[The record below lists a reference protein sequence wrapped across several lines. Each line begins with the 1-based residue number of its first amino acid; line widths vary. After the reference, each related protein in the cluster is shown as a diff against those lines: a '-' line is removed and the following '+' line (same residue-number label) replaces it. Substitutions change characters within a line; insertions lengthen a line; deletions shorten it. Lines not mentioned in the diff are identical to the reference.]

1 MDQNPYN
8 NTLKEFRNSSLY
20 TVQLVNTPKKFK
32 TIRNWLIG
40 VFSLLFLSLFLPWQQ
55 NINGK
60 GKVTPFAPED
70 RPQNVPSIIGGRIE
84 KWKVVEGQF
93 VKKGDT
99 LVIIS
104 EVKEK
109 FFDPELLDRTQK
121 QIVNK
126 EDGLKAKNRK
136 ILALEKQI
144 NALKNSVAIKLKMA
158 KNKVLQAQFT
168 VKAEKGNFDASKTNE
183 ELSRNQYERLN
194 ELYKKGL
201 ASLTEIQ
208 NRTNKM
214 QEAKSKAIESEN
226 KYDKAENELINARID
241 LNFIEA
247 EYLDKISKAESILEE
262 TAGELFESQA
272 ELIKLRIEYS
282 NLLLR
287 SGFYAIKAPQDG
299 YLVQVLKAGIGE
311 TIKENENLATI
322 VPANTKTAVEMTVR
336 ALDMPLLYKGCKV
349 RIQFDGWPALVFSG
363 WPSAS
368 VGTFGG
374 VVAAI
379 ETSVSANGKFRLLVT
394 EDPNEKPW
402 PKQLSIGGGAN
413 GIALLKD
420 VSIWYELWRNINGF
434 PPDYYKLKEP
444 SEKYKEKEN
453 DKKKK

>member
-8 NTLKEFRNSSLY
+8 NTLKEFKNSSLY

-70 RPQNVPSIIGGRIE
+70 RPQNIPSIIGGRIE

-109 FFDPELLDRTQK
+109 FFDPELLTRTQK
-121 QIVNK
+121 QIANK
-126 EDGLKAKNRK
+126 EDGLQAKNRK
-136 ILALEKQI
+136 IIALEKQI
-144 NALKNSVAIKLKMA
+144 DALKSSVAIKLKMA
-158 KNKVLQAQFT
+158 KNKILQAQFT
-168 VKAEKGNFDASKTNE
+168 VKGEKGNFDAAKTNE
-183 ELSRNQYERLN
+183 ELSRNQFERLN

-247 EYLDKISKAESILEE
+247 EYLDKISKAESVLEE

-299 YLVQVLKAGIGE
+299 FLVQVLKAGIGE

-336 ALDMPLLYKGCKV
+336 ALDMPLLFKGCKV

-363 WPSAS
+363 WPSGS

-374 VVAAI
+374 LVQAI
-379 ETSVSANGKFRLLVT
+379 DRNADEKGNFRILVIQ
-394 EDPNEKPW
+394 DPNDVAW
-402 PKQLSIGGGAN
+402 PELIRAGGGVYGWAMLN
-413 GIALLKD
+413 R
-420 VSIWYELWRNINGF
+420 VPVWYELWRQFNAF
-434 PPDYYKLKEP
+434 PPDFMDEANQMKKAADN
-444 SEKYKEKEN
+444 KTKK
-453 DKKKK
+453 DK

>member
-8 NTLKEFRNSSLY
+8 NTLNEFKNTNLY

-40 VFSLLFLSLFLPWQQ
+40 IFSLVFLSLFLPWQQ

-70 RPQNVPSIIGGRIE
+70 RPQNIPSIIGGRIE

-109 FFDPELLDRTQK
+109 FFDPELLARTQK

-136 ILALEKQI
+136 IIALEKQI
-144 NALKNSVAIKLKMA
+144 DALKNSVSIKLKMA
-158 KNKVLQAQFT
+158 KNKILQSQFI
-168 VKAEKGNFDASKTNE
+168 VKGEKGNFDAAKTNE
-183 ELSRNQYERLN
+183 ELSRNQFERLN

-214 QEAKSKAIESEN
+214 QEAKSKSIESEN

-282 NLLLR
+282 NLLMR

-299 YLVQVLKAGIGE
+299 YLVQVLKSGIGE

-336 ALDMPLLYKGCKV
+336 ALDMPLLFKGCKV

-363 WPSAS
+363 WPSGS

-374 VVAAI
+374 VVQAI
-379 ETSVSANGKFRLLVT
+379 DRNADEKGNFRILVVQ
-394 EDPNEKPW
+394 DPNDVPW
-402 PKQLSIGGGAN
+402 PELIRAGGGIYGWAMLN
-413 GIALLKD
+413 R
-420 VSIWYELWRNINGF
+420 VPVWYELWRQFNAF
-434 PPDYYKLKEP
+434 PPDFMDEANQMKKDADT
-444 SEKYKEKEN
+444 KTKK
-453 DKKKK
+453 DK

>member
-214 QEAKSKAIESEN
+214 QEAKSKSIESEN

-336 ALDMPLLYKGCKV
+336 ALDMPLLFKGCKV

-363 WPSAS
+363 WPSGS

-374 VVAAI
+374 VVQAI
-379 ETSVSANGKFRLLVT
+379 DRNADEKGNFRILVVQ
-394 EDPNEKPW
+394 DPTDVPW
-402 PKQLSIGGGAN
+402 PELIRAGGGVYGWAMLN
-413 GIALLKD
+413 R
-420 VSIWYELWRNINGF
+420 VPVWYELWRQFNAF
-434 PPDYYKLKEP
+434 PPDFMEEANQMKKDADT
-444 SEKYKEKEN
+444 KTKK
-453 DKKKK
+453 DK

>member
-8 NTLKEFRNSSLY
+8 NTLNEFKNSNLY
-20 TVQLVNTPKKFK
+20 TVQLINTPKKFK

-40 VFSLLFLSLFLPWQQ
+40 IFSLVFLSLFLPWQQ

-109 FFDPELLDRTQK
+109 FFDPELLARTQK
-121 QIVNK
+121 QIANK
-126 EDGLKAKNRK
+126 EDGLDAKNRK
-136 ILALEKQI
+136 IIALEKQI
-144 NALKNSVAIKLKMA
+144 DALKSSVAIKLKMA
-158 KNKVLQAQFT
+158 KNKILQAQFT
-168 VKAEKGNFDASKTNE
+168 VKGEKGNFDAAKTNE
-183 ELSRNQYERLN
+183 ELSRNQFERLN

-336 ALDMPLLYKGCKV
+336 ALDMPLLFKGCKV
-349 RIQFDGWPALVFSG
+349 RVQFDGWPALVFSG
-363 WPSAS
+363 WPSGS

-374 VVAAI
+374 LVQAIDRNADEKGNFRILVVQ
-379 ETSVSANGKFRLLVT
+379 
-394 EDPNEKPW
+394 DPNDVPW
-402 PKQLSIGGGAN
+402 PELIRAGGGVYGWAMLN
-413 GIALLKD
+413 R
-420 VSIWYELWRNINGF
+420 VPVWYELWRQFNAF
-434 PPDYYKLKEP
+434 PPDFMDEANQMKKAADN
-444 SEKYKEKEN
+444 KTKK
-453 DKKKK
+453 DK

>member
-8 NTLKEFRNSSLY
+8 NTLNEFKGSNLY
-20 TVQLVNTPKKFK
+20 TVKLVNTPKKFK

-40 VFSLLFLSLFLPWQQ
+40 IFSLVFIILFLPWQQ

-70 RPQNVPSIIGGRIE
+70 RPQNVPSIISGRIE

-93 VKKGDT
+93 IKKGDT
-99 LVIIS
+99 LVVIS

-109 FFDPELLDRTQK
+109 FFDPQLLVRTQN
-121 QIVNK
+121 QITNK
-126 EDGLKAKNRK
+126 EDGLEAKNRK
-136 ILALEKQI
+136 IIALEKQI
-144 NALKNSVAIKLKMA
+144 DALKSSVSIKLKMA
-158 KNKVLQAQFT
+158 KNKVLQAQFF
-168 VKAEKGNFDASKTNE
+168 VKGEKANLEAAKTNE

-208 NRTNKM
+208 NRNNKM
-214 QEAKSKAIESEN
+214 QETKSKSIEAQN
-226 KYDKAENELINARID
+226 KYDKAESELINARID

-282 NLLLR
+282 NLQLR

-311 TIKENENLATI
+311 TIKENEILATI

-349 RIQFDGWPALVFSG
+349 RVQFDGWPALVFSG
-363 WPSAS
+363 WPSSS

-374 VVAAI
+374 LVQAIDRNADEKGNFRVLVVQ
-379 ETSVSANGKFRLLVT
+379 
-394 EDPNEKPW
+394 DPNDVPW
-402 PKQLSIGGGAN
+402 PELIRAGGGVYGWAMLN
-413 GIALLKD
+413 N
-420 VSIWYELWRNINGF
+420 VPVWYELWRQFNAF
-434 PPDYYKLKEP
+434 PPDFMEEANQQNKKEADG
-444 SEKYKEKEN
+444 KTKK
-453 DKKKK
+453 DK

>member
-8 NTLKEFRNSSLY
+8 NTLNEFKNSKLY

-40 VFSLLFLSLFLPWQQ
+40 IFSLVFLSLFLPWQQ

-109 FFDPELLDRTQK
+109 FFDPELLARTQK
-121 QIVNK
+121 QIANK
-126 EDGLKAKNRK
+126 EEGLEAKNRK
-136 ILALEKQI
+136 IIALEKQI
-144 NALKNSVAIKLKMA
+144 DALKSSVDIKLKMA
-158 KNKVLQAQFT
+158 KNKILQAQFT
-168 VKAEKGNFDASKTNE
+168 VKGEKGNFDAAKTNE
-183 ELSRNQYERLN
+183 ELSRNQFERLN

-363 WPSAS
+363 WPSSS

-374 VVAAI
+374 LVQAIDRNADEKGNFRILVVQ
-379 ETSVSANGKFRLLVT
+379 
-394 EDPNEKPW
+394 DPNDVPW
-402 PKQLSIGGGAN
+402 PELIRAGGGVYGWAMLN
-413 GIALLKD
+413 K
-420 VSIWYELWRNINGF
+420 VPVWYELWRQFNAF
-434 PPDYYKLKEP
+434 PPDFMDEANQMKKDADT
-444 SEKYKEKEN
+444 KTKK
-453 DKKKK
+453 DK

>member
-32 TIRNWLIG
+32 TIRNWLSG
-40 VFSLLFLSLFLPWQQ
+40 VFLLLFLSLFLPWQQ

-336 ALDMPLLYKGCKV
+336 ALDMPLLFKGCKV

-363 WPSAS
+363 WPSGS

-374 VVAAI
+374 VVQAI
-379 ETSVSANGKFRLLVT
+379 DRNADEKGNFRILVVQ
-394 EDPNEKPW
+394 DPTDVPW
-402 PKQLSIGGGAN
+402 PELIRAGGGVYGWAMLN
-413 GIALLKD
+413 R
-420 VSIWYELWRNINGF
+420 VPVWYELWRQFNAF
-434 PPDYYKLKEP
+434 PPDFMEEANQMKKDADT
-444 SEKYKEKEN
+444 KTKK
-453 DKKKK
+453 DK

>member
-8 NTLKEFRNSSLY
+8 NTLNEFKNSNLY

-40 VFSLLFLSLFLPWQQ
+40 IFSLVFLSLFLPWQQ

-109 FFDPELLDRTQK
+109 FFDPELLARTQK
-121 QIVNK
+121 QIANK
-126 EDGLKAKNRK
+126 EEGLEAKNRK
-136 ILALEKQI
+136 IIALEKQI
-144 NALKNSVAIKLKMA
+144 DALKSSVAIKLKMA
-158 KNKVLQAQFT
+158 KNKILQAQFT
-168 VKAEKGNFDASKTNE
+168 VKGEKGNFDAAKTNE
-183 ELSRNQYERLN
+183 ELSRNQFERLN

-208 NRTNKM
+208 NRTSKM
-214 QEAKSKAIESEN
+214 QEAKSKAIECEN

-282 NLLLR
+282 NLQLR

-363 WPSAS
+363 WPSSS

-374 VVAAI
+374 LVQAIDRNADEKGNFRILVVQ
-379 ETSVSANGKFRLLVT
+379 
-394 EDPNEKPW
+394 DPNDVPW
-402 PKQLSIGGGAN
+402 PELIRAGGGVYGWAMLN
-413 GIALLKD
+413 S
-420 VSIWYELWRNINGF
+420 VPVWYELWRQFNAF
-434 PPDYYKLKEP
+434 PPDFMDEANQMKKDADT
-444 SEKYKEKEN
+444 KTKK
-453 DKKKK
+453 DK

>member
-226 KYDKAENELINARID
+226 KYDKAENEMINARID

-336 ALDMPLLYKGCKV
+336 ALDMPLLFKGCKV

-363 WPSAS
+363 WPSGS

-374 VVAAI
+374 VVQAI
-379 ETSVSANGKFRLLVT
+379 DRNADEKGNFRILVVQ
-394 EDPNEKPW
+394 DPADVPW
-402 PKQLSIGGGAN
+402 PELIRAGGGVYGWAMLN
-413 GIALLKD
+413 R
-420 VSIWYELWRNINGF
+420 VPVWYELWRQFNAF
-434 PPDYYKLKEP
+434 PPDFMEEANQMKKDADT
-444 SEKYKEKEN
+444 KTKK
-453 DKKKK
+453 DK

>member
-8 NTLKEFRNSSLY
+8 NTLKEFKNSNLY
-20 TVQLVNTPKKFK
+20 TVQLINTPKKFK

-40 VFSLLFLSLFLPWQQ
+40 IFSLVFLSLFLPWQQ

-109 FFDPELLDRTQK
+109 FFDPELLSRTQT
-121 QIVNK
+121 QIANK
-126 EDGLKAKNRK
+126 EDGLEAKNRK
-136 ILALEKQI
+136 IIALEKQI
-144 NALKNSVAIKLKMA
+144 DALKSSVAIKLKMA
-158 KNKVLQAQFT
+158 KNKILQAQFT
-168 VKAEKGNFDASKTNE
+168 VKAEKGNFDAAKTNE
-183 ELSRNQYERLN
+183 ELSRNQFERLN

-336 ALDMPLLYKGCKV
+336 ALDMPLLFKGCKV

-363 WPSAS
+363 WPSES

-374 VVAAI
+374 LVQAIDRNADEKGNFRILVVQ
-379 ETSVSANGKFRLLVT
+379 
-394 EDPNEKPW
+394 DPNDVPW
-402 PKQLSIGGGAN
+402 PELIRAGGGVYGWAMLN
-413 GIALLKD
+413 R
-420 VSIWYELWRNINGF
+420 VPVWYELWRQFNAF
-434 PPDYYKLKEP
+434 PPDFMDEANQMKKDEDI
-444 SEKYKEKEN
+444 KTKK
-453 DKKKK
+453 DK

>member
-8 NTLKEFRNSSLY
+8 NTLNEFKNSNLY

-40 VFSLLFLSLFLPWQQ
+40 IFSLVFLSLFLPWQQ

-109 FFDPELLDRTQK
+109 FFDPELLARTQK
-121 QIVNK
+121 QIANK
-126 EDGLKAKNRK
+126 EDGLDAKNRK
-136 ILALEKQI
+136 IIALEKQI
-144 NALKNSVAIKLKMA
+144 DALKSSVAIKLKMA
-158 KNKVLQAQFT
+158 KNKILQAQFT
-168 VKAEKGNFDASKTNE
+168 VKGEKGNFDAAKTNE
-183 ELSRNQYERLN
+183 ELSRNQFERLN

-336 ALDMPLLYKGCKV
+336 ALDMPLLFKGCKV
-349 RIQFDGWPALVFSG
+349 RVQFDGWPALVFSG
-363 WPSAS
+363 WPSGS

-374 VVAAI
+374 LVQAIDRNADEKGNFRILVVQ
-379 ETSVSANGKFRLLVT
+379 
-394 EDPNEKPW
+394 DPNDVPW
-402 PKQLSIGGGAN
+402 PELIRAGGGVYGWAMLN
-413 GIALLKD
+413 R
-420 VSIWYELWRNINGF
+420 VPVWYELWRQFNAF
-434 PPDYYKLKEP
+434 PPDFMDEANQMKKDEDI
-444 SEKYKEKEN
+444 KTKK
-453 DKKKK
+453 DK

>member
-8 NTLKEFRNSSLY
+8 NTLKEFKNSNLY
-20 TVQLVNTPKKFK
+20 TVQLINTPKKFK

-40 VFSLLFLSLFLPWQQ
+40 IFSLVFLSLFLPWQQ

-104 EVKEK
+104 EVKDK
-109 FFDPELLDRTQK
+109 FFDPELLSRTQT
-121 QIVNK
+121 QIANK
-126 EDGLKAKNRK
+126 EDGLEAKNRK
-136 ILALEKQI
+136 IIALEKQI
-144 NALKNSVAIKLKMA
+144 DALKSSVAIKLKMA
-158 KNKVLQAQFT
+158 KNKILQAQFT
-168 VKAEKGNFDASKTNE
+168 VKAEKGNFDAAKTNE
-183 ELSRNQYERLN
+183 ELSRNQFERLN

-336 ALDMPLLYKGCKV
+336 ALDMPLLFKGCKV

-363 WPSAS
+363 WPSES

-374 VVAAI
+374 LVQAIDRNADEKGNFRILVVQ
-379 ETSVSANGKFRLLVT
+379 
-394 EDPNEKPW
+394 DPNDVPW
-402 PKQLSIGGGAN
+402 PELIRAGGGVYGWAMLN
-413 GIALLKD
+413 R
-420 VSIWYELWRNINGF
+420 VPVWYELWRQFNAF
-434 PPDYYKLKEP
+434 PPDFMDEANQMKKDEDI
-444 SEKYKEKEN
+444 KTKK
-453 DKKKK
+453 DK

>member
-336 ALDMPLLYKGCKV
+336 ALDMPLLFKGCKV

-363 WPSAS
+363 WPSGS

-374 VVAAI
+374 VVQAI
-379 ETSVSANGKFRLLVT
+379 DRNADEKGNFRILVVQ
-394 EDPNEKPW
+394 DPADVPW
-402 PKQLSIGGGAN
+402 PELIRAGGGVYGWAMLN
-413 GIALLKD
+413 R
-420 VSIWYELWRNINGF
+420 VPVWYELWRQFNAF
-434 PPDYYKLKEP
+434 PPDFMEEANQMKKDADT
-444 SEKYKEKEN
+444 KTKK
-453 DKKKK
+453 DK

>member
-8 NTLKEFRNSSLY
+8 NISKELKNSSLY
-20 TVQLVNTPKKFK
+20 TVKLINTPKKFK
-32 TIRNWLIG
+32 TIRNWLAGI
-40 VFSLLFLSLFLPWQQ
+40 FFILFLCMFLPWQQ

-70 RPQNVPSIIGGRIE
+70 RPQNIPSIIAGRIE

-93 VKKGDT
+93 VNKGDT
-99 LVIIS
+99 LAIIS

-109 FFDPELLDRTQK
+109 FFDPQLLIRTDG
-121 QIVNK
+121 QINNK
-126 EDGLKAKNRK
+126 IKGLAAKNRK

-144 NALKNSVAIKLKMA
+144 DALKSSVAIKLKMA
-158 KNKVLQAQFT
+158 KNKVLQSEFA
-168 VKAEKGNFDASKTNE
+168 VKAEKGNYDAAILNE
-183 ELSRNQYERLN
+183 TLAVNQFERLN

-208 NRTNKM
+208 TRSNKK
-214 QEAKSKAIESEN
+214 QEAKSKMIEAEN
-226 KYDKAENELINARID
+226 KFNKVQNELLNSRID

-247 EYLDKISKAESILEE
+247 EYVDKISKAESILEE
-262 TAGELFESQA
+262 TAGEFFESQA

-282 NLLLR
+282 NLQLR

-311 TIKENENLATI
+311 TIKENEILATI

-336 ALDMPLLYKGCKV
+336 ALDMPLIYKGCKV

-363 WPSAS
+363 WPSAN

-374 VVAAI
+374 IVQVIDRNAD
-379 ETSVSANGKFRLLVT
+379 EKGNFRILVIQ
-394 EDPNEKPW
+394 DPNDNPW
-402 PKQLSIGGGAN
+402 PELIRAGGGVYGWAMLN
-413 GIALLKD
+413 R
-420 VSIWYELWRNINGF
+420 VPVWYELWRQFNAF
-434 PPDYYKLKEP
+434 PPDFMGNNQNQIK
-444 SEKYKEKEN
+444 N
-453 DKKKK
+453 RN

>member
-1 MDQNPYN
+1 
-8 NTLKEFRNSSLY
+8 
-20 TVQLVNTPKKFK
+20 
-32 TIRNWLIG
+32 
-40 VFSLLFLSLFLPWQQ
+40 LFLPWQQ

-109 FFDPELLDRTQK
+109 FFDPELLARTQK
-121 QIVNK
+121 QIANK
-126 EDGLKAKNRK
+126 EEGLEAKNRK
-136 ILALEKQI
+136 IIALEKQI
-144 NALKNSVAIKLKMA
+144 DALKNSVAIKLKMA
-158 KNKVLQAQFT
+158 KNKILQAQFT
-168 VKAEKGNFDASKTNE
+168 VKGEKGNFDAAKTNE
-183 ELSRNQYERLN
+183 ELSRNQFERLN

-214 QEAKSKAIESEN
+214 QEAKSKSIESEN

-363 WPSAS
+363 WPSSS

-374 VVAAI
+374 LVQAIDRNADEKGNFRILVVQ
-379 ETSVSANGKFRLLVT
+379 
-394 EDPNEKPW
+394 DPNDVPW
-402 PKQLSIGGGAN
+402 PELIRAGGGVYGWAMLN
-413 GIALLKD
+413 R
-420 VSIWYELWRNINGF
+420 VPVWYELWRQFNAF
-434 PPDYYKLKEP
+434 PPDFMDEANQMKKDADT
-444 SEKYKEKEN
+444 KTKK
-453 DKKKK
+453 DK

>member
-8 NTLKEFRNSSLY
+8 NISKELKNSSLN
-20 TVQLVNTPKKFK
+20 TVKLINTPKKFK
-32 TIRNWLIG
+32 TIRNWLASI
-40 VFSLLFLSLFLPWQQ
+40 FFILFLSMFLPWQQ

-70 RPQNVPSIIGGRIE
+70 RPQNIPSIIAGRIE
-84 KWKVVEGQF
+84 SWKVVEGQF

-99 LVIIS
+99 LAIIS

-109 FFDPELLDRTQK
+109 FFDPQLLNRTIG
-121 QIVNK
+121 QINNK
-126 EDGLKAKNRK
+126 TEGLAAKNRK

-144 NALKNSVAIKLKMA
+144 DALKSSVAIKLKMA
-158 KNKVLQAQFT
+158 KNKVLQCEFS
-168 VKAEKGNFDASKTNE
+168 VKAEKGNYDAAILNE
-183 ELSRNQYERLN
+183 TLAINQFERLN

-208 NRTNKM
+208 NRTNKK
-214 QEAKSKAIESEN
+214 QEAKSKLIEAEN
-226 KYDKAENELINARID
+226 KFNKAQNELINARID

-272 ELIKLRIEYS
+272 DLIKLKIEYS
-282 NLLLR
+282 NLQLR

-299 YLVQVLKAGIGE
+299 YLVKVTKAGIGE
-311 TIKENENLATI
+311 IIKENENIASI

-336 ALDMPLLYKGCKV
+336 ALDMPLIYKGCKV

-363 WPSAS
+363 WPSAN

-374 VVAAI
+374 LVQVIDKVAD
-379 ETSVSANGKFRLLVT
+379 EKGNFRILVT
-394 EDPNEKPW
+394 QDPNDYPW
-402 PKQLSIGGGAN
+402 PELIRAGGGVYGWAMLN
-413 GIALLKD
+413 R
-420 VSIWYELWRNINGF
+420 VPVWYELWRQINGF
-434 PPDYYKLKEP
+434 PPEYYKKASSSKPET
-444 SEKYKEKEN
+444 
-453 DKKKK
+453 KKK

>member
-8 NTLKEFRNSSLY
+8 NTLNEFKNSNLY

-40 VFSLLFLSLFLPWQQ
+40 IFSLVFLSLFLPWQQ

-109 FFDPELLDRTQK
+109 FFDPELLARTQK
-121 QIVNK
+121 QIANK
-126 EDGLKAKNRK
+126 EDGLDAKNRK
-136 ILALEKQI
+136 IIALEKQI
-144 NALKNSVAIKLKMA
+144 DALKSSVAIKLKMA
-158 KNKVLQAQFT
+158 KNKILQAQFT
-168 VKAEKGNFDASKTNE
+168 VKGEKGNFDAAKTNE
-183 ELSRNQYERLN
+183 ELSRNQFERLN

-336 ALDMPLLYKGCKV
+336 ALDMPLLFKGCKV
-349 RIQFDGWPALVFSG
+349 RVQFDGWPALVFSG
-363 WPSAS
+363 WPSGS

-374 VVAAI
+374 LVQAIDRNADEKGNFRILVVQ
-379 ETSVSANGKFRLLVT
+379 
-394 EDPNEKPW
+394 DPNDVPW
-402 PKQLSIGGGAN
+402 PELIRAGGGVYGWAMLN
-413 GIALLKD
+413 R
-420 VSIWYELWRNINGF
+420 VPVWYELWRQFNAF
-434 PPDYYKLKEP
+434 PPDFMDEANQMKKAADN
-444 SEKYKEKEN
+444 KTKK
-453 DKKKK
+453 DK

>member
-8 NTLKEFRNSSLY
+8 NTLNEFKNSNLY

-40 VFSLLFLSLFLPWQQ
+40 IFSLVFLSLFLPWQQ

-109 FFDPELLDRTQK
+109 FFDPELLARTQK
-121 QIVNK
+121 QIANK
-126 EDGLKAKNRK
+126 EDGLDAKNRK
-136 ILALEKQI
+136 IIALEKQI
-144 NALKNSVAIKLKMA
+144 DALKSSVAIKLKMA
-158 KNKVLQAQFT
+158 KNKILQAQYT
-168 VKAEKGNFDASKTNE
+168 VKGEKGNFDAAKTNE
-183 ELSRNQYERLN
+183 ELSRNQFERLN

-336 ALDMPLLYKGCKV
+336 ALDMPLLFKGCKV
-349 RIQFDGWPALVFSG
+349 RVQFDGWPALVFSG
-363 WPSAS
+363 WPSGS

-374 VVAAI
+374 LVQAIDRNADEKGNFRILVVQ
-379 ETSVSANGKFRLLVT
+379 
-394 EDPNEKPW
+394 DPNDVPW
-402 PKQLSIGGGAN
+402 PELIRAGGGVYGWAMLN
-413 GIALLKD
+413 R
-420 VSIWYELWRNINGF
+420 VPVWYELWRQFNAF
-434 PPDYYKLKEP
+434 PPDFMDEANQMKKAADN
-444 SEKYKEKEN
+444 KTKK
-453 DKKKK
+453 DK

>member
-8 NTLKEFRNSSLY
+8 NTLKEFKNSNLY
-20 TVQLVNTPKKFK
+20 TVQLINTPKKFK

-40 VFSLLFLSLFLPWQQ
+40 IFSLVFLSLFLPWQQ

-109 FFDPELLDRTQK
+109 FFDPELLSRTQT
-121 QIVNK
+121 QIANK
-126 EDGLKAKNRK
+126 EDGLEAKNRK
-136 ILALEKQI
+136 IIALEKQI
-144 NALKNSVAIKLKMA
+144 DALKSSVAIKLKMA
-158 KNKVLQAQFT
+158 KNKILQAQFT
-168 VKAEKGNFDASKTNE
+168 VKAEKGNFDAAKTNE
-183 ELSRNQYERLN
+183 ELSRNQFERLN

-311 TIKENENLATI
+311 TIKENEYLATI

-336 ALDMPLLYKGCKV
+336 ALDMPLLFKGCKV

-363 WPSAS
+363 WPSES

-374 VVAAI
+374 LVQAIDRNADEKGNFRILVVQ
-379 ETSVSANGKFRLLVT
+379 
-394 EDPNEKPW
+394 DPNDVPW
-402 PKQLSIGGGAN
+402 PELIRAGGGVYGWAMLN
-413 GIALLKD
+413 R
-420 VSIWYELWRNINGF
+420 VPVWYELWRQFNAF
-434 PPDYYKLKEP
+434 PPDFMDEANQMKKDEDI
-444 SEKYKEKEN
+444 KTKK
-453 DKKKK
+453 DK

>member
-8 NTLKEFRNSSLY
+8 NTLKELKGSNLY

-32 TIRNWLIG
+32 TIRNWLLGI
-40 VFSLLFLSLFLPWQQ
+40 FSLLFLCLFLPWQQ

-109 FFDPELLDRTQK
+109 FFDPELLVRTQK
-121 QIVNK
+121 QIANK

-136 ILALEKQI
+136 IVALEKQI
-144 NALKNSVAIKLKMA
+144 DALKNSVAIKLKMA
-158 KNKVLQAQFT
+158 KNKVLQAQYG
-168 VKAEKGNFDASKTNE
+168 VKAEKANFDAAKTNE
-183 ELSRNQYERLN
+183 ELSRNQFERLN

-226 KYDKAENELINARID
+226 KYDKAQNELINARID

-282 NLLLR
+282 NLQLR

-374 VVAAI
+374 VVQAI
-379 ETSVSANGKFRLLVT
+379 DRNADEKGNFRILVT
-394 EDPNEKPW
+394 QDPNDVPW
-402 PKQLSIGGGAN
+402 PELIRAGGGVYGWAMLN
-413 GIALLKD
+413 S
-420 VSIWYELWRNINGF
+420 VPVWYELWRQFNAF
-434 PPDYYKLKEP
+434 PPNFMDEANQMKKDADN
-444 SEKYKEKEN
+444 KTKK
-453 DKKKK
+453 DK

>member
-8 NTLKEFRNSSLY
+8 NTLNEFKNRSLY

-32 TIRNWLIG
+32 TIRNWLLG
-40 VFSLLFLSLFLPWQQ
+40 VFLLVFLSLFLPWQQ

-109 FFDPELLDRTQK
+109 FFDPELLVRTQN

-136 ILALEKQI
+136 IIALEKQI

-168 VKAEKGNFDASKTNE
+168 VKAEKGNFDAAKTNE
-183 ELSRNQYERLN
+183 ELSRNQFERLN

-336 ALDMPLLYKGCKV
+336 ALDMPLLFKGCKV

-363 WPSAS
+363 WPSGS

-374 VVAAI
+374 VVQAI
-379 ETSVSANGKFRLLVT
+379 DRNADEKGNFRILVVQ
-394 EDPNEKPW
+394 DPNDVPW
-402 PKQLSIGGGAN
+402 PELIRAGGGVYGWAMLN
-413 GIALLKD
+413 R
-420 VSIWYELWRNINGF
+420 VPVWYELWRQFNAF
-434 PPDYYKLKEP
+434 PPDFMDEANQMKKDADT
-444 SEKYKEKEN
+444 KTKK
-453 DKKKK
+453 DK

>member
-8 NTLKEFRNSSLY
+8 NTLNEFKNSNLY

-40 VFSLLFLSLFLPWQQ
+40 IFLLVFLSLFLPWQQ

-109 FFDPELLDRTQK
+109 FFDPELLARTQK
-121 QIVNK
+121 QIANK
-126 EDGLKAKNRK
+126 EDGLDAKNRK
-136 ILALEKQI
+136 IIALEKQI
-144 NALKNSVAIKLKMA
+144 DALKSSVAIKLKMA
-158 KNKVLQAQFT
+158 KNKILQAQFT
-168 VKAEKGNFDASKTNE
+168 VKGEKGNFDAAKTNE
-183 ELSRNQYERLN
+183 ELSRNQFERLN

-336 ALDMPLLYKGCKV
+336 ALDMPLLFKGCKV
-349 RIQFDGWPALVFSG
+349 RVQFDGWPALVFSG
-363 WPSAS
+363 WPSGS

-374 VVAAI
+374 LVQAIDRNADEKGNFRILVVQ
-379 ETSVSANGKFRLLVT
+379 
-394 EDPNEKPW
+394 DPNDLPW
-402 PKQLSIGGGAN
+402 PELIRAGGGVYGWAMLN
-413 GIALLKD
+413 R
-420 VSIWYELWRNINGF
+420 VPVWYELWRQFNAF
-434 PPDYYKLKEP
+434 PPDFMDEANQMKKAADN
-444 SEKYKEKEN
+444 KTKK
-453 DKKKK
+453 DK

>member
-8 NTLKEFRNSSLY
+8 NTLNEFKNSNLY

-40 VFSLLFLSLFLPWQQ
+40 IFSLVFLSLFLPWQQ

-109 FFDPELLDRTQK
+109 FFDPELLVRTQK
-121 QIVNK
+121 QIANK
-126 EDGLKAKNRK
+126 VDGLDAKNRK
-136 ILALEKQI
+136 IIALEKQI
-144 NALKNSVAIKLKMA
+144 DALKSSVAIKLKMA
-158 KNKVLQAQFT
+158 KNKILQAQFT
-168 VKAEKGNFDASKTNE
+168 VKGEKGNFDAAKTNE
-183 ELSRNQYERLN
+183 ELSRNQFERLN

-336 ALDMPLLYKGCKV
+336 ALDMPLLFKGCKV
-349 RIQFDGWPALVFSG
+349 RVQFDGWPALVFSG
-363 WPSAS
+363 WPSGS

-374 VVAAI
+374 LVQAIDRNADEKGNFRILVVQ
-379 ETSVSANGKFRLLVT
+379 
-394 EDPNEKPW
+394 DPNDVPW
-402 PKQLSIGGGAN
+402 PELIRAGGGVYGWAMLN
-413 GIALLKD
+413 R
-420 VSIWYELWRNINGF
+420 VPVWYELWRQFNAF
-434 PPDYYKLKEP
+434 PPDFMDEANQMKKAADN
-444 SEKYKEKEN
+444 KTKK
-453 DKKKK
+453 DK